1 MICEDKVEAE
11 QIMNQQVDIKKD
23 NIGQGNIE
31 QESTESHDK
40 QSANVYTWKRIFGI
54 VRQHKKTLL
63 RANIIAIFA
72 AAISVPVP
80 LLMPLLVD
88 EVLLAQ
94 PGKMVAFLSSI
105 FPQNWLMPI
114 SIIGMVMLLSMMLRL
129 TALLLVVW
137 QTREFTRV
145 AKNVTYQIRLGLL
158 QHLQKVSMAEYEA
171 VGSGSITSHLVTDV
185 TAIDDFLGAT
195 LSKFIVA
202 IFTVTGVAMVLLWMH
217 WQLALFILL
226 MNPVVIYFT
235 MVMGKKVKRLK
246 ANENIS
252 FEHFQQALIETLDGI
267 QQIRASNREG
277 HYLQRVVSRAEQL
290 KDNMI
295 AFGWK
300 SDAANRLSFFI
311 FLMGFEVFRAL
322 SMVVVLFSGL
332 SIGEMFA
339 VYAYLWFMMGPV
351 QEILGIQYSYYS
363 ANAAM
368 DRINK
373 LLKMEQEPSYP
384 HNTNPFENK
393 HTVGLS
399 VDNICFSYGEGLPVL
414 DGVSLNIAEG
424 EKVALVGAS
433 GGGKS
438 TLVQIIL
445 GLYAAD
451 SGELYFDGVNLK
463 EIGLNVVRENI
474 ATVLQHPTMFNDTV
488 KANLCLGR
496 DIDDATIWH
505 ALDISQMRSTVE
517 NMPEQLRSIIGR
529 SGIRLSGGQRQRLA
543 IARMILADPKIVIL
557 DEATSSLDTETE
569 ALLHNAMHAF
579 LQNRTTLIIAHRL
592 SAVRQADR
600 VLVFDAGK
608 IIDEG
613 NHQELISKDGLYRD
627 LYGNRH

>member
-1 MICEDKVEAE
+1 MMNHQT
-11 QIMNQQVDIKKD
+11 QIDTPQAYSWQNIFAMVKHHKKLLL
-23 NIGQGNIE
+23 
-31 QESTESHDK
+31 K
-40 QSANVYTWKRIFGI
+40 ANV
-54 VRQHKKTLL
+54 
-63 RANIIAIFA
+63 IAIFA
-72 AAISVPVP
+72 AFISVPVP

-88 EVLLAQ
+88 EVLLDK
-94 PGKMVAFLSSI
+94 PGKIIALLSGV
-105 FPQNWLMPI
+105 FPQTWLTPV
-114 SIIGMVMLLSMMLRL
+114 SIIAIVMLLSMLLRL
-129 TALLLVVW
+129 TALLLSVL

-145 AKNVTYQIRLGLL
+145 AKDVTYRIRVGLL

-171 VGSGSITSHLVTDV
+171 AGSGSISSHLVTDV
-185 TAIDDFLGAT
+185 TAIDDFLGAS

-202 IFTVTGVAMVLLWMH
+202 LLTVIGISIVLLWMH
-217 WQLALFILL
+217 WQLAMFILL

-235 MVMGKKVKRLK
+235 MVMGKKVKSLK
-246 ANENIS
+246 ANENVS
-252 FEHFQQALIETLDGI
+252 FALFQQALIETLDGI

-277 HYLQRVVSRAEQL
+277 HYLQRVTSRAEQL
-290 KDNMI
+290 KNNMI

-311 FLMGFEVFRAL
+311 FLMGFEVFRGL

-351 QEILGIQYSYYS
+351 QEVLGIQYSYYS
-363 ANAAM
+363 ANAALE
-368 DRINK
+368 RINQ
-373 LLKMEQEPSYP
+373 LLALKREPEYP
-384 HNTNPFENK
+384 HNKNPFIEK

-399 VDNICFSYGEGLPVL
+399 VENVSFSYGEGLAVL
-414 DGVSLNIAEG
+414 DGVSLSIAEG

-438 TLVQIIL
+438 TLVQIVL
-445 GLYAAD
+445 GLYPAE

-463 EIGLNVVRENI
+463 DIGLDVVRENV
-474 ATVLQHPTMFNDTV
+474 ATVLQNPAMFNDTV
-488 KANLCLGR
+488 RENLCLGR
-496 DIDDATIWH
+496 GLTDEVIWQSLEI
-505 ALDISQMRSTVE
+505 AQMRTVVE
-517 NMPEQLRSIIGR
+517 EMPQQLDSIIGR

-543 IARMILADPKIVIL
+543 IARMILANPKVVIL

-569 ALLHNAMHAF
+569 ALLHEAMHAF

-592 SAVRQADR
+592 SAVKQADR

-613 NHQELISKDGLYRD
+613 DHQELISKDGLYRD
-627 LYGNRH
+627 LYGTKS

>member
-1 MICEDKVEAE
+1 
-11 QIMNQQVDIKKD
+11 MNQNQS
-23 NIGQGNIE
+23 
-31 QESTESHDK
+31 STPDR
-40 QSANVYTWKRIFGI
+40 YTWQSIFAI
-54 VRQHKKTLL
+54 VKQHKKPLI
-63 RANIIAIFA
+63 RANIIAFLA

-80 LLMPLLVD
+80 LLMPMLVD
-88 EVLLAQ
+88 EVLLDK
-94 PGKMVAFLSSI
+94 PGKVIALLSDI
-105 FPQNWLMPI
+105 FPQEWLTPV
-114 SIIGMVMLLSMMLRL
+114 SIIAFVMVLSMMLRL
-129 TALLLVVW
+129 VALLLAVW
-137 QTREFTRV
+137 QTREFTSV
-145 AKNVTYQIRLGLL
+145 AKDVTYRIRVGLL

-185 TAIDDFLGAT
+185 TVIDDFLGSA

-202 IFTVTGVAMVLLWMH
+202 VLTVIGVAGVLLWMH
-217 WQLALFILL
+217 WQLATFILL

-235 MVMGKKVKRLK
+235 MVMGKRVKNLK
-246 ANENIS
+246 RNENVS
-252 FEHFQQALIETLDGI
+252 FELFQQALIETLDGI

-277 HYLQRVVSRAEQL
+277 HYLERVVSRAQQL
-290 KDNMI
+290 KNNMI

-311 FLMGFEVFRAL
+311 FLMGFEFFRGL

-368 DRINK
+368 ERINK
-373 LLKMEQEPSYP
+373 LLAMQKEPEYQ
-384 HNTNPFENK
+384 HNQNPFIDK

-399 VDNICFSYGEGLPVL
+399 VENICFSYGEGLPVL
-414 DGVSLNIAEG
+414 DGVSLSIAEG

-445 GLYAAD
+445 GLYPAD
-451 SGELYFDGVNLK
+451 SGELYFDGVNLDQ
-463 EIGLNVVRENI
+463 IGLDVVRENV
-474 ATVLQHPTMFNDTV
+474 ATVLQQPAMFNDTV
-488 KANLCLGR
+488 RANLSLGR
-496 DIDDATIWH
+496 DVDDDAIWQ
-505 ALDISQMRSTVE
+505 ALDIAQMRQTVNE
-517 NMPEQLRSIIGR
+517 MPEQLDSIIGR

-543 IARMILADPKIVIL
+543 IARMILADPKVVIL

-569 ALLHNAMHAF
+569 ALLHEAMHEF

-592 SAVRQADR
+592 SAVQQADR

-613 NHQELISKDGLYRD
+613 HHHELINKDGLYRD
-627 LYGNRH
+627 LYGNRS

>member
-1 MICEDKVEAE
+1 MN
-11 QIMNQQVDIKKD
+11 NQQHHVSPRAYSWQSIFE
-23 NIGQGNIE
+23 IV
-31 QESTESHDK
+31 K
-40 QSANVYTWKRIFGI
+40 QHKRPLVLANV
-54 VRQHKKTLL
+54 
-63 RANIIAIFA
+63 IALIA
-72 AAISVPVP
+72 AVVSVPVP

-88 EVLLAQ
+88 EVLLDK
-94 PGKMVAFLSSI
+94 PGKITELLSMI
-105 FPQNWLMPI
+105 FPQSWLMPV
-114 SIIGMVMLLSMMLRL
+114 SIIAIVMLLSMLLRL
-129 TALLLVVW
+129 IALLLSVL
-137 QTREFTRV
+137 QMREFTRV
-145 AKNVTYQIRLGLL
+145 AKDVTYRIRLGLL

-171 VGSGSITSHLVTDV
+171 AGSGAITSHLVTDV
-185 TAIDDFLGAT
+185 TAIDDFLGAS

-202 IFTVTGVAMVLLWMH
+202 LLTVVGVAIVLLWMH

-235 MVMGKKVKRLK
+235 MVMGKKVKKLK
-246 ANENIS
+246 ANENVS
-252 FEHFQQALIETLDGI
+252 FELFQQALIETLDGI
-267 QQIRASNREG
+267 QQIRASNREQ
-277 HYLQRVVSRAEQL
+277 HYLKRVVSRAQQL
-290 KDNMI
+290 KENMI

-311 FLMGFEVFRAL
+311 FLMGFEVFRGL

-363 ANAAM
+363 ANAAIE
-368 DRINK
+368 RINK
-373 LLKMEQEPSYP
+373 LLAMQREPQYQ
-384 HNTNPFENK
+384 HNKNPFTEK

-399 VDNICFSYGEGLPVL
+399 VENVCFSYGEGLAVL
-414 DGVSLNIAEG
+414 DGVSLSIAEG

-445 GLYAAD
+445 GLYPAD

-463 EIGLNVVRENI
+463 DIGLDVVRENV
-474 ATVLQHPTMFNDTV
+474 ATVLQHPAMFNDSV
-488 KANLCLGR
+488 RENLCLGR
-496 DIDDATIWH
+496 ELDDDTIWQ
-505 ALDISQMRSTVE
+505 ALKIAQMSEVVK
-517 NMPEQLRSIIGR
+517 NMPEQLDSIIGR

-543 IARMILADPKIVIL
+543 IARMILADPKVVIL

-569 ALLHNAMHAF
+569 ALLHDAMHEF
-579 LQNRTTLIIAHRL
+579 LQHRTTLIIAHRL

-613 NHQELISKDGLYRD
+613 NHQELISRDGLYRD
-627 LYGNRH
+627 LYG

>member
-1 MICEDKVEAE
+1 M
-11 QIMNQQVDIKKD
+11 MNQPTTMHQKQVITS
-23 NIGQGNIE
+23 QPYSW
-31 QESTESHDK
+31 Q
-40 QSANVYTWKRIFGI
+40 RIFTI
-54 VRQHKKTLL
+54 VKQHKKPLIM
-63 RANIIAIFA
+63 ANFIAIFA

-88 EVLLAQ
+88 EVLLDK
-94 PGKMVAFLSSI
+94 PGKIIELLSTI
-105 FPQNWLMPI
+105 FPQSWLTPVGVI
-114 SIIGMVMLLSMMLRL
+114 VVVMLLSMVLRL
-129 TALLLVVW
+129 VALFLAVL

-145 AKNVTYQIRLGLL
+145 AKDVTYRIRIGLL

-171 VGSGSITSHLVTDV
+171 AGSGSITSHLVTDV
-185 TAIDDFLGAT
+185 TAIDDFLGAS

-202 IFTVTGVAMVLLWMH
+202 VLTVIGVAIVLLWMH

-235 MVMGKKVKRLK
+235 MVMGKKVKNLK
-246 ANENIS
+246 RNENVS
-252 FEHFQQALIETLDGI
+252 FELFQQALIETLDGI

-277 HYLQRVVSRAEQL
+277 HYLKRVSSRAKQL
-290 KDNMI
+290 RNNMV

-311 FLMGFEVFRAL
+311 FLMGFEFFRGL

-332 SIGEMFA
+332 SIGEMLA

-351 QEILGIQYSYYS
+351 QEVLGIQYSLYS
-363 ANAAM
+363 ANAAIE
-368 DRINK
+368 RINR
-373 LLKMEQEPSYP
+373 LLAMKREPEYP
-384 HNTNPFENK
+384 HNKNPFKEK

-399 VDNICFSYGEGLPVL
+399 VENVCFSYGEGLAVL
-414 DGVSLNIAEG
+414 DGVSLSIAEG

-445 GLYAAD
+445 GLYPAD
-451 SGELYFDGVNLK
+451 SGELYFDGINLK
-463 EIGLNVVRENI
+463 DIGLDVVRENV
-474 ATVLQHPTMFNDTV
+474 ATVLQQPAMFNDTV
-488 KANLCLGR
+488 RENLCLGR
-496 DIDDATIWH
+496 DISDDAIWQ
-505 ALDISQMRSTVE
+505 ALKIAQMFEVVKE
-517 NMPEQLRSIIGR
+517 MPEQLDSIIGR

-543 IARMILADPKIVIL
+543 IARMILADPKVVIL

-569 ALLHNAMHAF
+569 ALLHEAMHTF

-592 SAVRQADR
+592 SAVKQADR

-613 NHQELISKDGLYRD
+613 NHQELINKDGLYRD
-627 LYGNRH
+627 LYGNRS

>member
-1 MICEDKVEAE
+1 MNKEQLTVPDK
-11 QIMNQQVDIKKD
+11 
-23 NIGQGNIE
+23 
-31 QESTESHDK
+31 
-40 QSANVYTWKRIFGI
+40 YTWQGVFAI
-54 VRQHKKTLL
+54 VKKHKKNLI
-63 RANIIAIFA
+63 RANFIAILA

-88 EVLLAQ
+88 EVLLDK
-94 PGKMVAFLSSI
+94 PGKIIEMLSLVFSRE
-105 FPQNWLMPI
+105 WLTPI
-114 SIIGMVMLLSMMLRL
+114 TVIVSVMLLSMMLRL
-129 TALLLVVW
+129 TALLLTVW
-137 QTREFTRV
+137 QTREFTRLS
-145 AKNVTYQIRLGLL
+145 KDVTYRIRLGLL

-171 VGSGSITSHLVTDV
+171 KGAGSIASHLVTDV

-202 IFTVTGVAMVLLWMH
+202 VLTVIGVAVVLLLMH

-235 MVMGKKVKRLK
+235 MIMGKKVKRLK
-246 ANENIS
+246 RNENVS
-252 FEHFQQALIETLDGI
+252 FELFQQALIETLDGI

-277 HYLQRVVSRAEQL
+277 KYIERVASRAQQL
-290 KDNMI
+290 KNNMI

-311 FLMGFEVFRAL
+311 FLMGFEFFRGL

-332 SIGEMFA
+332 TIGEMFA
-339 VYAYLWFMMGPV
+339 VYAYLWFMMGPM

-368 DRINK
+368 ERINN
-373 LLKMEQEPSYP
+373 LLEMKREPEYP
-384 HNTNPFENK
+384 HNENPFKEK

-399 VDNICFSYGEGLPVL
+399 VENVTFSYGEDLNVL
-414 DGVSLNIAEG
+414 DGVSLSIAEG

-445 GLYAAD
+445 GLYPAD
-451 SGELYFDGVNLK
+451 SGELYFDGKNLK
-463 EIGLNVVRENI
+463 DIGLDVVRENV
-474 ATVLQHPTMFNDTV
+474 ATVLQHPAMFNDTV
-488 KANLCLGR
+488 KENLCLGLEF
-496 DIDDATIWH
+496 DDEVIWQ
-505 ALDISQMRSTVE
+505 ALEIAQMRKVVE
-517 NMPEQLRSIIGR
+517 EMPEKLNSIIGR
-529 SGIRLSGGQRQRLA
+529 TGIRLSGGQRQRLA
-543 IARMILADPKIVIL
+543 IARMILANPKIVIL

-569 ALLHNAMHAF
+569 ALLHEAMHAF

-592 SAVRQADR
+592 SAVKQADR
-600 VLVFDAGK
+600 VLVFDSGK

-613 NHQELISKDGLYRD
+613 HHQELINKDGLYRD
-627 LYGNRH
+627 LYGNKQ

>member
-1 MICEDKVEAE
+1 MTQEAK
-11 QIMNQQVDIKKD
+11 MVV
-23 NIGQGNIE
+23 
-31 QESTESHDK
+31 QE
-40 QSANVYTWKRIFGI
+40 YTWQSIFSI
-54 VRQHKKTLL
+54 IKQHKKTLV
-63 RANIIAIFA
+63 RANIIALFA

-88 EVLLAQ
+88 EVLLDK
-94 PGKMVAFLSSI
+94 PGKIVETLSMLV
-105 FPQNWLMPI
+105 PQQLLTPV
-114 SIIGMVMLLSMMLRL
+114 SIIVIVMLASMFLRL
-129 TALLLVVW
+129 VALLFAVW

-145 AKNVTYQIRLGLL
+145 AKEVTYRIRLGLL

-171 VGSGSITSHLVTDV
+171 AGSGSITSHLVTDV

-202 IFTVTGVAMVLLWMH
+202 ILTVVGVAIVLLWMH
-217 WQLALFILL
+217 WQLAMFILM
-226 MNPVVIYFT
+226 MNPVVVYFT
-235 MVMGKKVKRLK
+235 MVMGKKVKTLK

-252 FEHFQQALIETLDGI
+252 FELFQQALIETLDGI

-277 HYLQRVVSRAEQL
+277 HYLQRVTSRAQQL
-290 KDNMI
+290 KENMI

-311 FLMGFEVFRAL
+311 FLMGFEFFRGL

-351 QEILGIQYSYYS
+351 QEILGIQYSLYS

-368 DRINK
+368 ERINN
-373 LLKMEQEPSYP
+373 LLALKREPEYP
-384 HNTNPFENK
+384 HNKNPFKEK

-399 VDNICFSYGEGLPVL
+399 VENVCFSYGEGLPVL
-414 DGVSLNIAEG
+414 DGVSLSIAKG

-445 GLYAAD
+445 GLYPAD

-463 EIGLNVVRENI
+463 EIGLDVVRENV
-474 ATVLQHPTMFNDTV
+474 ATVLQHPAMFNDTV
-488 KANLCLGR
+488 RENLCLGLEL
-496 DIDDATIWH
+496 DDAAVWN
-505 ALDISQMRSTVE
+505 ALQIAQMREVVE
-517 NMPEQLRSIIGR
+517 QMPQQLDSIIGR

-543 IARMILADPKIVIL
+543 IARMILANPKIVIL

-569 ALLHNAMHAF
+569 ALLHEAMHTF

-592 SAVRQADR
+592 SAVKQADR

-613 NHQELISKDGLYRD
+613 NHQELINKDGLYRD
-627 LYGNRH
+627 LYGNKS

>member
-1 MICEDKVEAE
+1 MNQKVESVEKEVEHVEA
-11 QIMNQQVDIKKD
+11 
-23 NIGQGNIE
+23 
-31 QESTESHDK
+31 
-40 QSANVYTWKRIFGI
+40 YTWESIFSI
-54 VRQHKKTLL
+54 VRQHKKPL
-63 RANIIAIFA
+63 IIANAIALLA
-72 AAISVPVP
+72 AIISVPVP

-88 EVLLAQ
+88 EVLLDQ
-94 PGKMVAFLSSI
+94 PGKIIEMLTMV
-105 FPQNWLMPI
+105 FPPDWITPI
-114 SIIGMVMLLSMMLRL
+114 STVVIIMLFSMFLRL
-129 TALLLVVW
+129 SALLLGVL
-137 QTREFTRV
+137 QMREFTRIS
-145 AKNVTYQIRLGLL
+145 KDVTYRIRVGLL
-158 QHLQKVSMAEYEA
+158 NHLQKVSMAEYEA
-171 VGSGSITSHLVTDV
+171 VGSGSIASHLVTDV
-185 TAIDDFLGAT
+185 TAIDDFLGAG

-202 IFTVTGVAMVLLWMH
+202 VLTVIGVACVLLWMH

-235 MVMGKKVKRLK
+235 MVMGKKVKTLK
-246 ANENIS
+246 ASENIS
-252 FEHFQQALIETLDGI
+252 FELFQQALIETLDGI

-277 HYLQRVVSRAEQL
+277 HYLKRVVSRAEQL
-290 KDNMI
+290 KKNMI
-295 AFGWK
+295 AYGWK

-311 FLMGFEVFRAL
+311 FLMGFEVFRGL
-322 SMVVVLFSGL
+322 SMIVVLFSGL

-373 LLKMEQEPSYP
+373 LLKMEREPQYE
-384 HNTNPFENK
+384 HVQNPFKNK

-399 VDNICFSYGEGLPVL
+399 VKDVKFSYGEGLPVL
-414 DGVSLNIAEG
+414 DGVSLSIAEG

-445 GLYAAD
+445 GLYSAD
-451 SGELYFDGVNLK
+451 AGELYFDGVNIK
-463 EIGLNVVRENI
+463 EIGLDVVRENV
-474 ATVLQHPTMFNDTV
+474 ATVLQHPAMFNDTV

-496 DIDDATIWH
+496 DIDDDAIWN
-505 ALDISQMRSTVE
+505 ALKIAQMQSVVE
-517 NMPEQLRSIIGR
+517 TMPDKLNSIIGR

-543 IARMILADPKIVIL
+543 IARMILADPKIVVL

-569 ALLHNAMHAF
+569 ALLHEAMHSF
-579 LQNRTTLIIAHRL
+579 LQHRTTLIIAHRL
-592 SAVRQADR
+592 SAVKQADR

-627 LYGNRH
+627 LYGSRH